1 MTSPAMGTITFSDNV
16 RIILNMP
23 AFHPCGVCP
32 TSAAMV
38 PTFSFTSPN
47 IVDRFPLMAPM
58 RISFIHSVIA
68 SSMLCIGSYPRFL
81 AEQPGKQGYKGHADK
96 GNAAARHKL
105 FHALRFRAGVVV
117 AVTLHEI
124 DYAPNAKPCPKS
136 DYKCLQNI
144 YCAIEKCHVKSFL
157 PLCGCPASGQK
168 AVSEWSPPHK
178 KTAL

>member
-16 RIILNMP
+16 RIMLNMP

-32 TSAAMV
+32 TSAAIV

-81 AEQPGKQGYKGHADK
+81 AEQPGKQGYKGHADQR
-96 GNAAARHKL
+96 NAAARHKL
-105 FHALRFRAGVVV
+105 CYPQLAGTI
-117 AVTLHEI
+117 TL
-124 DYAPNAKPCPKS
+124 NSGRRSSK
-136 DYKCLQNI
+136 NI
-144 YCAIEKCHVKSFL
+144 YEIIKNLPGWGRSFSDL
-157 PLCGCPASGQK
+157 LHFRDWFQIKMNFNRNVSCLI
-168 AVSEWSPPHK
+168 AVYFFMDNDFFNQ
-178 KTAL
+178 LV